1 MAPAASTS
9 SSASTSA
16 HNQWEHLT
24 FVEVL
29 EDLSSRFIVNLPKE
43 ELQSIQRICFQVEQA
58 HWFYEDFLRPMNA
71 SLPSLN
77 LRRFSIY
84 ILQTASL
91 EVPLIRQY
99 VSSDQSQD
107 DSNRVQDWQ
116 ALGQAS
122 YGLEA
127 AFDEFLKYKT
137 RVPVCGVILVSE
149 DWKSVSVPE
158 HRHRCPDGTNLNL
171 FSAPPHTVSPRQGL
185 EVIRCVGISQRQDQS
200 IRISSGLRRQ
210 RDL

>member
-1 MAPAASTS
+1 MAPGTTATS
-9 SSASTSA
+9 SSSA
-16 HNQWEHLT
+16 ANAWSDLS

-58 HWFYEDFLRPMNA
+58 HWFYEDFLRPLNA

-91 EVPLIRQY
+91 SVPLIRRY
-99 VSSDQSQD
+99 VSSDD
-107 DSNRVQDWQ
+107 DAGHATSVQDLQ
-116 ALGQAS
+116 TLGEAS

-149 DWKSVSVPE
+149 DWKSVRGGGDIE
-158 HRHRCPDGTNLNL
+158 GNLQL
-171 FSAPPHTVSPRQGL
+171 LMCG
-185 EVIRCVGISQRQDQS
+185 ED
-200 IRISSGLRRQ
+200 
-210 RDL
+210 